1 MFTCK
6 VNFQNLCESP
16 YMNTSSD
23 QHLSIANIMD
33 LLIGNFKE
41 IGSNINIII
50 IIINYNKY
58 SVKFKEIINE
68 K

>member
-1 MFTCK
+1 
-6 VNFQNLCESP
+6 
-16 YMNTSSD
+16 MNTSSD